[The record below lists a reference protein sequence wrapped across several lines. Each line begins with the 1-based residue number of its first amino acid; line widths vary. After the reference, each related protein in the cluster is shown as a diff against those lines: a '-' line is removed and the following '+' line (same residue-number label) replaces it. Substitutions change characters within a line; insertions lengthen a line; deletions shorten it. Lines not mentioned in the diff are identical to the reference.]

1 MWKQLIPRHSIG
13 LILGFAYSFG
23 WRRVIHT
30 SVLFLHSIMFTG
42 SGCWSLKTTYNSD
55 VFKPFLKEEKFLS
68 GPFLLETGSTAK
80 ALGRQMQHIYGMPT
94 YRPICVMLA
103 YLSVKDANVKH
114 PCERKKENAKW
125 YVVLPALKVY
135 YNLQL
140 FVFVIRSE
148 TFQQI
153 LKLVDL
159 RKSILSF
166 SFQEELA
173 STILDPFSTVL
184 LPVSYIL
191 S

>member
-1 MWKQLIPRHSIG
+1 
-13 LILGFAYSFG
+13 
-23 WRRVIHT
+23 
-30 SVLFLHSIMFTG
+30 
-42 SGCWSLKTTYNSD
+42 
-55 VFKPFLKEEKFLS
+55 
-68 GPFLLETGSTAK
+68 
-80 ALGRQMQHIYGMPT
+80 
-94 YRPICVMLA
+94 MLA

-140 FVFVIRSE
+140 FVFVICSE

-191 S
+191 P